1 MFIGFISVEVLL
13 NRDLRPKIDFKGEAR
28 ESAYIIKKCSVVS
41 AINKKVSL
49 SDFFKVTSTQQIK
62 K

>member
-1 MFIGFISVEVLL
+1 M

-28 ESAYIIKKCSVVS
+28 ESASIIKKCSVVS